1 MEKNNTVY
9 IFFGVI
15 IIFVAIFIL
24 KLAQLQLW
32 DDKYIVSSNNLS
44 IRKKITVPERGF
56 IYDRTGKLLV
66 ANNPSYDINLIYGK
80 GLGEDFDTLEL
91 CKLIKI
97 DTAKFNVILKDAK
110 FKYNTPYA
118 LRENVSQDEIAYIQE
133 KIHHY
138 PNIKID
144 NRISRE
150 YLVNSGYHI
159 LGYLRKIS
167 PKQLKKDTLDYYNQN
182 DRVGK
187 AGVEASYEKV
197 LRGEKGVEYFR
208 VDNRGNIIG
217 NYENGEKN
225 KKPIAGHDITLTI
238 DFKLQQYAEKL
249 MQNKRGAVVA
259 IDPNNGE
266 ILALVSS
273 PYINPKEMNDQ
284 NFNHYFSIY
293 NNDTIYNR
301 LNNKAA
307 AGRYPPG
314 SPFKMLVGLA
324 ALQENVIQ
332 DSISKYI
339 CKHGFPLGRGRKMG
353 CHCGYYYR
361 PIRVDQAIAKSC
373 NNFFASSYRDI
384 VRKYD
389 NDSIGINQWRKHMQS
404 FGLDTWFGNDI
415 HEGSKGKIPSANTYN
430 RYYGPYSSGKW
441 GVIASVSNGIGQ
453 GEVEAT
459 PLQMANFT
467 AAIANKGFYYTPH
480 IVKAIDNKVLTD
492 SIYHQKKITTVDPKH
507 FDVIIKGMQGVFD
520 YGTARR
526 FRYNKI
532 PMAGKT
538 GTSQNPQGQDHSI
551 FTLFAPVDNPK
562 IAIATIVENG
572 HYGATW
578 AGPIS
583 SLVAEKYLTDT
594 IKRTRLEKRM
604 ISKSFYSEYKKQ
616 AENYYQKVQANKRK
630 NRIEAV
636 LKSINQTFDLVDS
649 LKIIQ
654 PLNTDSLYLAN

>member
-9 IFFGVI
+9 LFFVVIF
-15 IIFVAIFIL
+15 IFVVVFIL

-32 DDKYIVSSNNLS
+32 DDKYIISSNNLS

-66 ANNPSYDINLIYGK
+66 ANKPSYDVNLIYGK
-80 GLGEDFDTLEL
+80 GLGKDFDTLEL

-97 DTAKFNVILKDAK
+97 DTVKFNAILKDAR

-118 LRENVSQDEIAYIQE
+118 LRENVSQDEIALIQE

-144 NRISRE
+144 NQGSRE

-167 PKQLKKDTLDYYNQN
+167 PSQLKKDTLEYYNQN

-187 AGVEASYEKV
+187 AGVEASYENA
-197 LRGEKGVEYFR
+197 LRGEKGIEYFR
-208 VDNRGNIIG
+208 VDNRGNTIG
-217 NYENGEKN
+217 SYENGEHN
-225 KKPIAGHDITLTI
+225 KKPISGHDITLTI

-249 MQNKRGAVVA
+249 MQNKRGAIVA
-259 IDPNNGE
+259 IDPSNGE

-273 PYINPKEMNDQ
+273 PYINPKEMSDQ
-284 NFNHYFSIY
+284 NFNHYFSVY

-314 SPFKMLVGLA
+314 SPFKMLIGLI
-324 ALQENVIQ
+324 ALQESVIQ
-332 DSISKYI
+332 DSIPKYI
-339 CKHGFPLGRGRKMG
+339 CKHGFPLGRGRKIG

-361 PIRVDQAIAKSC
+361 PIRVDQAIARSC

-384 VRKYD
+384 VRKYE
-389 NDSIGINQWRKHMQS
+389 NDSVGINQWRKHMQS

-415 HEGSKGKIPSANTYN
+415 HEGSRGRIPSADVYN
-430 RYYGPYSSGKW
+430 RYYGSYSKGSW
-441 GVIASVSNGIGQ
+441 NVMASVSNGIGQ
-453 GEVEAT
+453 GEVEVT
-459 PLQMANFT
+459 PLQMANYI

-480 IVKAIDNKVLTD
+480 IVKAIDNKLLTD
-492 SIYHQKKITTVDPKH
+492 SIYRQKNITSIDPKY
-507 FDVIIKGMQGVFD
+507 FNAIIKGMQGVFD
-520 YGTARR
+520 YGTARS
-526 FRYNKI
+526 FRHSKI
-532 PMAGKT
+532 AMAGKT

-551 FTLFAPVDNPK
+551 FTLFAPVDHPK
-562 IAIATIVENG
+562 IALATIVENG

-583 SLVAEKYLTDT
+583 SLIAEKYLTDT
-594 IKRTRLEKRM
+594 ITRKYLEKRM
-604 ISKSFYSEYKKQ
+604 IEKSFYSEYKKQ
-616 AENYYQKVQANKRK
+616 ADDYYQKIQENKRISRTETLLK
-630 NRIEAV
+630 NIKE
-636 LKSINQTFDLVDS
+636 TFGLIDS
-649 LKIIQ
+649 LKI
-654 PLNTDSLYLAN
+654 TH

>member
-1 MEKNNTVY
+1 MEKNNIIY

-15 IIFVAIFIL
+15 IFFVLIFIL

-32 DDKYIVSSNNLS
+32 DDKYIISSNNLS
-44 IRKKITVPERGF
+44 IRKKIIVPKRGF
-56 IYDRTGKLLV
+56 IYDRKGKLLV
-66 ANNPSYDINLIYGK
+66 ANKPSYDINLIYGK
-80 GLGEDFDTLEL
+80 GFSEDFDTLGL
-91 CKLIKI
+91 CQLIKI
-97 DTAKFNVILKDAK
+97 DTSEFNKTLKDAR
-110 FKYNTPYA
+110 FKYNTPYP
-118 LRENVSQDEIAYIQE
+118 LKENISQSEVAFIQE

-167 PKQLKKDTLDYYNQN
+167 PNQLKRDTLEYYNQN
-182 DRVGK
+182 DRIGK
-187 AGVEASYEKV
+187 AGVEASYEKF
-197 LRGEKGVEYFR
+197 LRGEKGIEYFR
-208 VDNRGNIIG
+208 VDNRGNVIG
-217 NYENGEKN
+217 DYEKGKKN
-225 KKPIAGHDITLTI
+225 KKPVSGHDITLTV
-238 DFKLQQYAEKL
+238 DFELQQYAEKL

-273 PYINPKEMNDQ
+273 PYIDPTEMNDK
-284 NFNHYFSIY
+284 NFNRYFSIY
-293 NNDTIYNR
+293 NRDTIYGR

-307 AGRYPPG
+307 QGRYPPG
-314 SPFKMLVGLA
+314 SPFKMLTGLV

-332 DSISKYI
+332 DSIPKYV
-339 CKHGFPLGRGRKMG
+339 CKHGFPLGRGRKIG
-353 CHCGYYYR
+353 CHCGYYYTA
-361 PIRVDQAIAKSC
+361 IRVDQAVAKSC

-384 VRKYD
+384 VRKYK
-389 NDSIGINQWRKHMQS
+389 NDSIGINKWREHMQS
-404 FGLDTWFGNDI
+404 FGLDTWFGNDLY
-415 HEGSKGKIPSANTYN
+415 EGSKGRIPSADTYN
-430 RYYGPYSSGKW
+430 RYYGSYSKGGWS
-441 GVIASVSNGIGQ
+441 VTASVSNGIGQ
-453 GEVEAT
+453 GEVEMT

-480 IVKAIDNKVLTD
+480 IVKAIDNKILFD
-492 SIYHQKKITTVDPKH
+492 SIYRQKKVTSVNPKH

-526 FRYNKI
+526 FRHNKI

-551 FTLFAPVDNPK
+551 FTLFAPVNDPK
-562 IAIATIVENG
+562 IAIATVVENG

-578 AGPIS
+578 AGPIA

-594 IKRTRLEKRM
+594 ISRKNLENRM
-604 ISKSFYSEYKKQ
+604 IEKSFYSEYKKQ
-616 AENYYQKVQANKRK
+616 ADNKYQKRQRYRAEAILRKINK
-630 NRIEAV
+630 
-636 LKSINQTFDLVDS
+636 TFELIDS
-649 LKIIQ
+649 LK
-654 PLNTDSLYLAN
+654 LKSS

>member
-9 IFFGVI
+9 LFFGVI
-15 IIFVAIFIL
+15 IAFVVIFIL

-32 DDKYIVSSNNLS
+32 DDKYIISSNNLS

-56 IYDRTGKLLV
+56 IYDRNGKLLV

-80 GLGEDFDTLEL
+80 GLGDHFDTLAL

-97 DTAKFNVILKDAK
+97 DTAKFNKILQDAR
-110 FKYNTPYA
+110 FKYNTPFA
-118 LRENVSQDEIAYIQE
+118 LRESVTQNEIAFIQE
-133 KIHHY
+133 KIHRF

-144 NRISRE
+144 NRVSRD

-167 PKQLKKDTLDYYNQN
+167 PGQLRRDTLEYYNQN

-197 LRGEKGVEYFR
+197 LRGEKGIEYFR
-208 VDNRGNIIG
+208 VDNRGNVIG
-217 NYENGEKN
+217 DYENGEMN
-225 KKPIAGHDITLTI
+225 TKPISGHDITLTI
-238 DFKLQQYAEKL
+238 DFELQQYAEKL
-249 MQNKRGAVVA
+249 MQNKRGAIVA
-259 IDPNNGE
+259 IDPSNGE

-273 PYINPKEMNDQ
+273 PYINPKEMNDE
-284 NFNHYFSIY
+284 NFNYYFPLY
-293 NNDTIYNR
+293 NNDTIYHR

-307 AGRYPPG
+307 EGRYPPG
-314 SPFKMLVGLA
+314 SPFKLLIGLI

-332 DSISKYI
+332 DSIPKYV

-353 CHCGYYYR
+353 CHCGLYYR

-384 VRKYD
+384 VWKYD
-389 NDSIGINQWRKHMQS
+389 NDSIGINKWRNHLQS

-415 HEGSKGKIPSANTYN
+415 YEGSRGRIPSANTYN
-430 RYYGPYSSGKW
+430 RYYGSYAKGNW
-441 GVIASVSNGIGQ
+441 NIMASVSNGIGQ
-453 GEVEAT
+453 GEVETT

-480 IVKAIDNKVLTD
+480 IVKAIDNQELKD
-492 SIYHQKKITTVDPKH
+492 SIYLQKNQTSVDPKY
-507 FDVIIKGMQGVFD
+507 FNAVIKGMQGVFD
-520 YGTARR
+520 YGTARS
-526 FRYNKI
+526 FRHSKI

-551 FTLFAPVDNPK
+551 FTLFAPVNNPK
-562 IAIATIVENG
+562 IAIATVVENG

-594 IKRTRLEKRM
+594 IQRKALENRM
-604 ISKSFYSEYKKQ
+604 INKSFYSDYKKQ
-616 AENYYQKVQANKRK
+616 ADDYYVKVQTNKRK
-630 NRIEAV
+630 DQLDALLNNITTAF
-636 LKSINQTFDLVDS
+636 NLVDS
-649 LKIIQ
+649 LKTAVPFKTTQ
-654 PLNTDSLYLAN
+654 HFEN

>member
-9 IFFGVI
+9 IFFCI
-15 IIFVAIFIL
+15 IIFFVLIFIL

-32 DDKYIVSSNNLS
+32 NDKYIVSSNNLS

-66 ANNPSYDINLIYGK
+66 ANSPSYDVNLVYGK
-80 GLGEDFDTLEL
+80 GLGENFDTLGL

-97 DTAKFNVILKDAK
+97 DKNKFNAILKNARV
-110 FKYNTPYA
+110 KYNTPYA
-118 LRENVSQDEIAYIQE
+118 LRENISQDEMAFIQE

-138 PNIKID
+138 PSVKID

-167 PKQLKKDTLDYYNQN
+167 PSQLKKDTLEYYNQN

-187 AGVEASYEKV
+187 SGVEASYEKI
-197 LRGEKGVEYFR
+197 LRGEKGIEYFR
-208 VDNRGNIIG
+208 VNNRGSIIG
-217 NYENGEKN
+217 GYERGEMN
-225 KKPIAGHDITLTI
+225 TKPVVGHDITLTI

-293 NNDTIYNR
+293 NKDTIYNR

-307 AGRYPPG
+307 TGRYPPG
-314 SPFKMLVGLA
+314 SPFKMLTGLV

-332 DSISKYI
+332 DSVAKYI

-384 VRKYD
+384 VRKYK
-389 NDSIGINQWRKHMQS
+389 NDSIGINKWKEHMQS
-404 FGLDTWFGNDI
+404 FGLDGWFGNDI
-415 HEGSKGKIPSANTYN
+415 NEGSRGAIPSADTYN
-430 RYYGPYSSGKW
+430 RYYGSYSSGKW
-441 GVIASVSNGIGQ
+441 NVITSASNGIGQ
-453 GEVEAT
+453 GEVETT

-480 IVKAIDNKVLTD
+480 IVKAIDNKILTD
-492 SIYHQKKITTVDPKH
+492 SIYREKKITTIDPKH
-507 FDVIIKGMQGVFD
+507 FDIIIKGMQDVFT

-526 FRYNKI
+526 FRHHKI

-551 FTLFAPVDNPK
+551 FTLFAPIENPK
-562 IAIATIVENG
+562 IAIATVVENG

-604 ISKSFYSEYKKQ
+604 VEKSFYSQYKNQ
-616 AENYYQKVQANKRK
+616 ADNYYQRIQANKKKKRMEIILK
-630 NRIEAV
+630 NMN
-636 LKSINQTFDLVDS
+636 KTFRLVDS
-649 LKIIQ
+649 LKVTEL
-654 PLNTDSLYLAN
+654 LNNSLHLAN